1 MVSVAVGGSLVAS
14 SVVVLVSIFVAA
26 SCNDGVVVIALT
38 TSLFT
43 DVVTVLTSEKS
54 FFLEISCGGDFANTT
69 DFVVSRVIVV
79 GIAGE
84 AEIVLVFVVGC
95 AGVGNGVSAVVSGVT
110 EGNMFTGFVG
120 AGFVS

>member
-1 MVSVAVGGSLVAS
+1 MVAS

-26 SCNDGVVVIALT
+26 DIAFVLSFNDGVVVIALI

-54 FFLEISCGGDFANTT
+54 FFLEIACGGDFANTT

-84 AEIVLVFVVGC
+84 AKIVLVFVVGY

-110 EGNMFTGFVG
+110 EGNMFTGFVV

>member
-26 SCNDGVVVIALT
+26 SFNDGVVVIALI

-54 FFLEISCGGDFANTT
+54 FFLEIACGGDFANTT

-84 AEIVLVFVVGC
+84 AEIVLVFVV
-95 AGVGNGVSAVVSGVT
+95 VVLVLVMVSALLFQVLLKEICLLVSLVP
-110 EGNMFTGFVG
+110 VL
-120 AGFVS
+120 

>member
-26 SCNDGVVVIALT
+26 SFNDGVVVIALI

-54 FFLEISCGGDFANTT
+54 FFLEISCAGDFANTT

-84 AEIVLVFVVGC
+84 AEIVLVFVV
-95 AGVGNGVSAVVSGVT
+95 VVLVLVMVSALLFQVLLKEICLLVSLVP
-110 EGNMFTGFVG
+110 VL
-120 AGFVS
+120 